1 MKKQQFISVMSVMI
15 VGLATMA
22 AGCSSKPAVTP
33 ATVTPVV
40 TPSSA
45 VTPNS
50 EVIEV
55 PLSSTTTPLAQP
67 AKPVGAQGLRPV
79 SRPPAVPLVVSP
91 KLKIIRV
98 NIANMAFSPQVIAV
112 SAGDTVQ
119 WVNTD
124 TVAHTVTS
132 DGSLLWDSG
141 TIKPGASYERQFKF
155 AGSYPYHC
163 GIHST
168 MKGTV
173 VIH

>member
-1 MKKQQFISVMSVMI
+1 MI
-15 VGLATMA
+15 FGLVTMA

-33 ATVTPVV
+33 VV

-45 VTPNS
+45 VTPDS
-50 EVIEV
+50 EVIT
-55 PLSSTTTPLAQP
+55 PPSASTTTPAPQP
-67 AKPVGAQGLRPV
+67 TKPVGAQGLRP
-79 SRPPAVPLVVSP
+79 RPSAAPVVVSP
-91 KLKIIRV
+91 KLNILRV
-98 NIANMAFSPQVIAV
+98 NIEKMAFSPQVIAV
-112 SAGDTVQ
+112 KAGDTVQ

-124 TVAHTVTS
+124 TVPHTVTS

-141 TIKPGASYERQFKF
+141 TIQPGASYERQFKF